1 VASFDALLQLLVA
14 QGAESLTLVGG
25 AVPELSKNGETTP
38 LSMPPLAGETLTR
51 FVGEVREAV
60 DGGRYLLDAKGERV
74 AFDVVVESDARLHF
88 RLAAVDLEGC
98 AQADAPGAAPPS
110 TLALASQSSSIM
122 APPAASRAEARVV
135 EQLLARALELEATDL
150 FLSTSADARVRAA
163 GRLEEMAGTR
173 CTRDAILSVLGVD
186 APGLEQLAREGSV
199 DLGVTLA
206 GGRVRAN
213 VFLHKGGVAAAI
225 RPIRRVR
232 SLAELGLPV
241 ELAELTAYKDGL
253 VLLVGPAGSGKS
265 STLAALIQHLNR
277 TRACHVVTIEDPI
290 EFEYEPGRGLINQRQ
305 VGDQAD
311 SFHSALRASLRQS
324 PDVIL
329 LGEMRD
335 PETIAAAL
343 TAAETGHLV
352 LSTLHSGGADMAV
365 DRIIDAFPP
374 HQQGQVRTQLAGVLR
389 VVVTQLLL
397 PGLREAALVPALEK
411 MVVTHAIAHS
421 IRESRGHQISSHI
434 QTGRAEGM
442 VSLEM
447 SLAALVKRRLI
458 SRETAIEAAR
468 NVDVMTKL
476 LAF

>member
-1 VASFDALLQLLVA
+1 
-14 QGAESLTLVGG
+14 
-25 AVPELSKNGETTP
+25 
-38 LSMPPLAGETLTR
+38 
-51 FVGEVREAV
+51 
-60 DGGRYLLDAKGERV
+60 
-74 AFDVVVESDARLHF
+74 
-88 RLAAVDLEGC
+88 
-98 AQADAPGAAPPS
+98 
-110 TLALASQSSSIM
+110 M
-122 APPAASRAEARVV
+122 ATRAEARVV
-135 EQLLARALELEATDL
+135 EQLLARAFEVDATDL
-150 FLSTSADARVRAA
+150 FVSTSADARVRAA
-163 GRLEEMAGTR
+163 GRLQELPGTR
-173 CTRDAILSVLGVD
+173 CTRDAIVSVLGID
-186 APGLEQLAREGSV
+186 AVGLQQLTREGSV
-199 DLGVTLA
+199 DLGVTLS
-206 GGRVRAN
+206 GHRVRAN
-213 VFLHKGGVAAAI
+213 IFLHNGGVAAAV

-232 SLAELGLPV
+232 SLAELGLPTD
-241 ELAELTAYKDGL
+241 LADLTAYKDGL
-253 VLLVGPAGSGKS
+253 VLMVGPAGSGKS
-265 STLAALIQHLNR
+265 STLAALIDHLNR

-290 EFEYEPGRGLINQRQ
+290 EFEYEPGRCLINQRE
-305 VGDQAD
+305 VGDQVD
-311 SFHSALRASLRQS
+311 SFHSGLRASLRQS

-374 HQQGQVRTQLAGVLR
+374 HQQGQVRSQLAGVLR
-389 VVVTQLLL
+389 VVVTQLLV
-397 PGLREAALVPALEK
+397 PGLKEAPLVPALEK

-421 IRESRGHQISSHI
+421 IRESRGHQIVSHI

-468 NVDVMTKL
+468 NGDVMTKL